1 MNINISETKLSLLV
15 SLNENYLPQ
24 LRVMLLSLRVNN
36 PQLLCD
42 VYFLHRGIPEEAL
55 SSLSE
60 YLKTL
65 RIELFP
71 IEVDQQLFENAP
83 ITNRYPQEMYY
94 RLLAAQ
100 LLPSSLD
107 KVLYLDP
114 DILIINSLEPLWQ
127 INLGDQLFAAA
138 AHSGK
143 AELIDGVNNLRLG
156 TNGAYYNS
164 GVLLINLAQCRKEI
178 CPEEIFRYALEH
190 TAELLLPDQD
200 ILNALYGQRIFP
212 LDDLIWNYDARN
224 YHDYKLA
231 THGEADINWIME
243 HTAIL
248 HFCGREK
255 PWKPYYYRRFGVL
268 YRHYMQLTRRMLSD
282 S

>member
-42 VYFLHRGIPEEAL
+42 VYFLHRGISEEAL

-65 RIELFP
+65 RMELSP

-127 INLGDQLFAAA
+127 TDLGDQLFAAA